1 MRITVTGVSLSEK
14 EKVMKYDLHCHTK
27 EGSVDAKFSIFDF
40 ARKLKGLGY
49 DGMLITDHNSYAG
62 YRAYIDAPEKRE
74 DLDDFT
80 VLKGIE
86 YDSADGGHVLIILP
100 EGVELPVLEIR
111 GMGFKRLAKLV
122 HKNGGIIGAAHP
134 YGTGYFAIANTWLY
148 KKDPSIMEE
157 FDFVEAYNSGLK
169 RWRNRKARAL
179 ALEWDKPMTAGSDT
193 HTDLVAGT
201 AYTKTEEKIKTTDDL
216 ISYIKNKKATRPIGV
231 VYPGI
236 LKKGNPSTIQLG
248 IWGYFLWNKTLAL
261 VNLPARIR
269 AMKKCDK
276 QRRPYA

>member
-1 MRITVTGVSLSEK
+1 MT
-14 EKVMKYDLHCHTK
+14 DLLDVLAEECCSRNETIARCRRSGGK
-27 EGSVDAKFSIFDF
+27 MLADLLWEDAKL
-40 ARKLKGLGY
+40 A
-49 DGMLITDHNSYAG
+49 
-62 YRAYIDAPEKRE
+62 
-74 DLDDFT
+74 
-80 VLKGIE
+80 IE

-179 ALEWDKPMTAGSDT
+179 AMAWDKPMTSGSDA
-193 HTDLVAGT
+193 HWESAFSG
-201 AYTKTEEKIKTTDDL
+201 
-216 ISYIKNKKATRPIGV
+216 
-231 VYPGI
+231 GI
-236 LKKGNPSTIQLG
+236 LTAHEIRSTEDYPLIVRGG
-248 IWGYFLWNKTLAL
+248 ICGLIENREDILFSE
-261 VNLPARIR
+261 
-269 AMKKCDK
+269 
-276 QRRPYA
+276 

>member
-1 MRITVTGVSLSEK
+1 
-14 EKVMKYDLHCHTK
+14 MKYDLHNHCK
-27 EGSVDAKFSIFDF
+27 EGSVDAKISIFDL
-40 ARKLKGLGY
+40 ARKLKRLGF
-49 DGMLITDHNSYAG
+49 DGMLISDHNSYNG
-62 YRAYIDAPEKRE
+62 YRAYMASPEKRKE
-74 DLDDFT
+74 LDDFT

-86 YDSADGGHVLIILP
+86 YDSADGGHVLVILP
-100 EGVELPVLEIR
+100 EKVELPVLEIR
-111 GMGFKRLAKLV
+111 GMGFKKLAALV
-122 HKNGGIIGAAHP
+122 HSKGGIIGAAHP

-179 ALEWDKPMTAGSDT
+179 ALEWDKPMTSGSDT

-261 VNLPARIR
+261 INLPARIR